1 MLGLIQCDT
10 FGLFHTYR
18 FCEDKKLGFLNT
30 SPENI
35 GTGLRASVYVKLVR
49 LGRLP
54 GFKELVERLKLKI
67 SPRFAEHDTRYTGI
81 FDISNAERLG
91 QNEVELINTMING
104 VGRLIALEK
113 RLERGDTL
121 DLDTIEV

>member
-1 MLGLIQCDT
+1 M
-10 FGLFHTYR
+10 
-18 FCEDKKLGFLNT
+18 
-30 SPENI
+30 
-35 GTGLRASVYVKLVR
+35 RASVYVKLVR

-113 RLERGDTL
+113 RLERGETL
-121 DLDTIEV
+121 DLDTIQV